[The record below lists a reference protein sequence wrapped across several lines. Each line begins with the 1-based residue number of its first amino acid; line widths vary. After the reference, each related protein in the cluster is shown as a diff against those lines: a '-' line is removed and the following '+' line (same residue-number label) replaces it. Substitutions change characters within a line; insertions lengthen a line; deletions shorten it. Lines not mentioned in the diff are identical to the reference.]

1 MLIKIDLGDGEILA
15 LDEETSALVIHA
27 ARKRHRSVADILKL
41 ALRQKIRLMR
51 TPRAVA
57 GIMAAM
63 REKDAIQK
71 RRADLAK
78 TLDVPEVEAGDRA
91 VKFLSTYLKVAGE
104 G

>member
-1 MLIKIDLGDGEILA
+1 MLIKIEFSDGESLT
-15 LDEETSALVIHA
+15 LDEEISAAILAA
-27 ARKRHRSVADILKL
+27 ARHRHRTPAQIIKL
-41 ALRQKIRLMR
+41 ALRQKIRLLR
-51 TPRAVA
+51 TPSAVA

-91 VKFLSTYLKVAGE
+91 VKFLSTYLRVAGK
-104 G
+104 